1 MYGSGGRCDRILWYG
16 KGVKQL
22 SYFRSES
29 KFSDHRPVSAL
40 FSAQV
45 EVMKSTNS
53 RGVEIHTLLPSIIIP
68 EKTGQEKTDEEEKS
82 TLLSLIVKDMES
94 SPTHIKNL

>member
-1 MYGSGGRCDRILWYG
+1 MNLRCDRILWYG

-40 FSAQV
+40 FSAQI
-45 EVMKSTNS
+45 ELMKPNNI
-53 RGVEIHTLLPSIIIP
+53 RAVGLQTLLPTIP
-68 EKTGQEKTDEEEKS
+68 PNEQTVS
-82 TLLSLIVKDMES
+82 SLC
-94 SPTHIKNL
+94 